1 MNNTQ
6 FLFLPT
12 VFFFFIVFILLI
24 VVKHVIAG
32 WKAHCIGSSKEKT
45 ELMLALIITFYHFT
59 ETQLCI
65 PKKSLSFLFFTRNN
79 LVFQQS
85 SWN

>member
-6 FLFLPT
+6 FLFLPS
-12 VFFFFIVFILLI
+12 VFFFLVFLLLI

-45 ELMLALIITFYHFT
+45 ELMRALIITFYHFT

-65 PKKSLSFLFFTRNN
+65 PKKSLSLFFTRNN